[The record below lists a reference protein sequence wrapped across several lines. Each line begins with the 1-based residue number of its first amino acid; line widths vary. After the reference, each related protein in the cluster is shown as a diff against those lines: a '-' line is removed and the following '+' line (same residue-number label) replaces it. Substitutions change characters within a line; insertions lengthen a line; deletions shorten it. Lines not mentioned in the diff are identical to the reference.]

1 MSPDA
6 RVKLLLAP
14 TFGRLQAALE
24 LLRALPWPRPLQRLT
39 KRGLERLS
47 ARIPEL
53 AALLQGPHGPARGAT
68 SRAGAQAAVQTS
80 LPDLLALLA
89 ARDYRTRTKAVQA
102 LAGHREEAS
111 IEALIGALRD
121 RSVEVAVAAAA
132 TLSAVGGAR
141 AQGALLAV
149 LENRDGY
156 YHSLT
161 RASAGHGLGARLTA
175 GERQPLEQALRDSD
189 AEVSIAAISAWT
201 VGAAQGAAA
210 ALLPLIE
217 NADGFFL
224 PITRV
229 AAARSL
235 DRLPPLGTGEL
246 ERLRAREADPLV
258 GELLE
263 RQLGRARGGV
273 APAPAPG

>member
-24 LLRALPWPRPLQRLT
+24 LLRALPWPRPLQRIT

-53 AALLQGPHGPARGAT
+53 AALLQGPRAPV
-68 SRAGAQAAVQTS
+68 SRAGARSTAQTA

-102 LAGHREEAS
+102 LAGHREETS

-132 TLSAVGGAR
+132 ALSAVGGAR

-149 LENRDGY
+149 LENREGY

-161 RASAGHGLGARLTA
+161 RASAVHGLGALLAA
-175 GERQPLEQALRDSD
+175 GERQPLEHALRDAD

-201 VGAAQGAAA
+201 AGAAQGAAA

-217 NADGFFL
+217 NAEGFFL

-235 DRLPPLGTGEL
+235 ERLPPLGTGEL

-273 APAPAPG
+273 AALPG

>member
-14 TFGRLQAALE
+14 TFSRLQAALE
-24 LLRALPWPRPLQRLT
+24 LLRALPWPRPLQRIT

-53 AALLQGPHGPARGAT
+53 AALLQDPRARRAA
-68 SRAGAQAAVQTS
+68 SPAGARSAAQTS
-80 LPDLLALLA
+80 LPDLLELLA
-89 ARDYRTRTKAVQA
+89 ARDYRTRTKAAQA
-102 LAGHREEAS
+102 LAGHRDEAAV
-111 IEALIGALRD
+111 EALIGSLRD

-132 TLSAVGGAR
+132 ALAAVGGAH

-149 LENRDGY
+149 LENREGY

-161 RASAGHGLGARLTA
+161 RAAAVHGLGTLLGA
-175 GERQPLEQALRDSD
+175 GERQPLERALRDSD
-189 AEVSIAAISAWT
+189 AEVSIAAIAAWT
-201 VGAAQGAAA
+201 AGAAQGAAG

-235 DRLPPLGTGEL
+235 ERLPPLGTGEL

-263 RQLGRARGGV
+263 RQLGRARSGV
-273 APAPAPG
+273 AAAPAPG

>member
-53 AALLQGPHGPARGAT
+53 AALLQGPGGPARGAA
-68 SRAGAQAAVQTS
+68 SRAGAQAAAAQTS

-102 LAGHREEAS
+102 LAGHREDAS
-111 IEALIGALRD
+111 IEALISALRD

-132 TLSAVGGAR
+132 TLSAVGGTR
-141 AQGALLAV
+141 AQAALLAV
-149 LENRDGY
+149 LENREGY

-161 RASAGHGLGARLTA
+161 RASAVHGLGALLAA
-175 GERQPLEQALRDSD
+175 GERQPLEHALRDSD

-235 DRLPPLGTGEL
+235 ERLPPLATGEL

-263 RQLGRARGGV
+263 RQLGRARGGL
-273 APAPAPG
+273 AAAPG